1 MMLIEF
7 GELCKIILSAKVF
20 HDGKIGNDM
29 PAPTHN
35 AHVYP
40 QERAEILFFYL
51 ILLLPYIFDIGRY
64 VVCLIIIDN

>member
-35 AHVYP
+35 AHVLP
-40 QERAEILFFYL
+40 AGTSGDIVFLFNPSFAIY
-51 ILLLPYIFDIGRY
+51 F
-64 VVCLIIIDN
+64 

>member
-35 AHVYP
+35 AHV
-40 QERAEILFFYL
+40 
-51 ILLLPYIFDIGRY
+51 LPAGTS
-64 VVCLIIIDN
+64 